1 MKFGFNLTLGERRGV
16 ETDLVSWRSLFP
28 GGFDNP
34 FVDAEVETEISFEAD
49 IEHPSR
55 VPNPISLAGLLET
68 DSLPNTDDMLS
79 SDSTSLFTL
88 PFKRGPE
95 LLST

>member
-34 FVDAEVETEISFEAD
+34 FVDAEVETGISFEAD
-49 IEHPSR
+49 IERPSR
-55 VPNPISLAGLLET
+55 VPNPISLAVSKSTKTYLVLECR
-68 DSLPNTDDMLS
+68 DNEEIS
-79 SDSTSLFTL
+79 
-88 PFKRGPE
+88 
-95 LLST
+95 